1 MTGPTRRLGGDWY
14 VAVQKRLPGHPVTSL
29 TGPQFGILL
38 DALLGLV
45 ERQADAGIA
54 AEDRDFAGYVANV
67 LFDGWDEVWDDTP
80 RSCPAVGPL
89 CERIRGWLQPVW
101 GEAAAAS
108 VVVFSAILDR
118 LAGYGG

>member
-38 DALLGLV
+38 DALL
-45 ERQADAGIA
+45 D
-54 AEDRDFAGYVANV
+54 
-67 LFDGWDEVWDDTP
+67 
-80 RSCPAVGPL
+80 L